1 MPTDPFN
8 LERFIE
14 AQRASYDVALAEL
27 GSGCKRTHWIWFI
40 FPQLKGLG
48 VSSTSERYGLSG
60 LEEARA
66 YLAHPILG
74 PRLREA
80 VSVILEHSSASAGSI
95 LGELDALKLRS
106 CLTLFAL
113 ADPAEQIFE
122 AALERFFDGQ
132 RDGRTL
138 DMLGEPGRA

>member
-48 VSSTSERYGLSG
+48 VSSISERYGLSG

-122 AALERFFDGQ
+122 TALDRFFDGQ

-138 DMLGEPGRA
+138 DLLGEPGRA